1 MKLLFDASAIL
12 NTVKLL
18 GQNAVKV
25 FRENYTIRLA
35 LYEVGNAI
43 WKGMY
48 VLKSIDRRGRF

>member
-43 WKGMY
+43 
-48 VLKSIDRRGRF
+48 